1 MPFNGDKI
9 SIKGKTIKKK
19 KKHSKKKKKFQ
30 AHSIP
35 NNEKWKWSFSSSKH
49 YLSTIKR
56 WWWRFCSILFPP
68 ITHKGRERGRGGR
81 KKRKKRN
88 VGGKFANGFYPIP
101 FNEGL
106 STEEREIDIDL
117 RLCKLPIL
125 VHYSLWSSTRA
136 RCYKGGCG
144 LFNNVVAACRIIFWY
159 HPAWIGDSIEIDE
172 LLIGRSGS
180 SHKITHVNRENSSR
194 SRFNSVID
202 KSIRLNL

>member
-1 MPFNGDKI
+1 MKSESDRSLHRSTIYRRLNVDDDDSVPF
-9 SIKGKTIKKK
+9 SSPQLRIKG
-19 KKHSKKKKKFQ
+19 
-30 AHSIP
+30 
-35 NNEKWKWSFSSSKH
+35 
-49 YLSTIKR
+49 
-56 WWWRFCSILFPP
+56 
-68 ITHKGRERGRGGR
+68 GREEGKGE

-180 SHKITHVNRENSSR
+180 SHKITRVNRENSSR

>member
-1 MPFNGDKI
+1 MKSESDRSLHRSTIYRRLNVDDDDSVRFSSPQLR
-9 SIKGKTIKKK
+9 IKG
-19 KKHSKKKKKFQ
+19 
-30 AHSIP
+30 
-35 NNEKWKWSFSSSKH
+35 
-49 YLSTIKR
+49 
-56 WWWRFCSILFPP
+56 
-68 ITHKGRERGRGGR
+68 GREEGKGE

-144 LFNNVVAACRIIFWY
+144 LFNNVVAACRIIF
-159 HPAWIGDSIEIDE
+159 
-172 LLIGRSGS
+172 
-180 SHKITHVNRENSSR
+180 
-194 SRFNSVID
+194 
-202 KSIRLNL
+202 